1 MIVVGS
7 VTAMNWV
14 DAIGYLASIL
24 VFVTFCMRTMIPLR
38 IVAIVSNICFVA
50 YGFFGHVFPVLLLHL
65 ILLPMN
71 GWRTIE
77 MVRLVRRVEA
87 AAKGDLSIGWLRP
100 FMTNTRYAVG
110 DTLFCRGDDGDRLF
124 FILEGELLVEESKN
138 MLRPGSLFGEIA
150 LFSPVH
156 QRTQTARCLTDVE
169 LLWITEKN
177 LAQVCYQNPAV
188 SFHLLRLLAA
198 HLLGDVR
205 RLEAERS
212 TPTSVIGKS

>member
-1 MIVVGS
+1 
-7 VTAMNWV
+7 MNWI
-14 DAIGYLASIL
+14 DATGYLASIL
-24 VFVTFCMRTMIPLR
+24 VFITFCMRTMIPLR
-38 IVAIVSNICFVA
+38 IVAIASNICFVA
-50 YGFFGHVFPVLLLHL
+50 YGFFGQVYPVLVLHL
-65 ILLPMN
+65 VLLPMN

-77 MVRLVRRVEA
+77 MVRLIRRVEA
-87 AAKGDLSIGWLRP
+87 AARGDLSIGWLRP

-110 DTLFCRGDDGDRLF
+110 DVLFCRGDEGDRLF
-124 FILEGELLVEESKN
+124 FILEGELQVEESQN
-138 MLRPGSLFGEIA
+138 RLRPGSLFGEIA

-212 TPTSVIGKS
+212 TLNPVIGKS